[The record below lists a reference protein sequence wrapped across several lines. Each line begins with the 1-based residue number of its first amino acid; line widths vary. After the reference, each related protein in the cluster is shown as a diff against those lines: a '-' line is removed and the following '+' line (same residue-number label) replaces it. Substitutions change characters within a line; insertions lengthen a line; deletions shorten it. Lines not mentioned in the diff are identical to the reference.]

1 MHFVRASIP
10 NYSVMSTP
18 KRVTGIGGIFIK
30 CTNPESVREWHKMHL
45 GFNTDQYGT
54 SFEWR
59 HADNPEKKGYSVW
72 STFADNTTYFAPSAK
87 EFMINLRVE
96 NLEWLL
102 TELKKEGI
110 EQIGEMQVY
119 EYGKF
124 AHIMDPEGNKIE
136 LWESFDDVYGAMV
149 GENVTK

>member
-1 MHFVRASIP
+1 MQ
-10 NYSVMSTP
+10 
-18 KRVTGIGGIFIK
+18 KRVTGIGGIFFK
-30 CTNPESVREWHKMHL
+30 CEDPAAVREWYATHL

-59 HADNPEKKGYSVW
+59 HAEKPERKGHTVW
-72 STFADNTTYFAPSAK
+72 STFPMDTNYFAPSGK
-87 EFMINLRVE
+87 DFMINLRVE

-102 TELKKEGI
+102 AELKKEGI

-124 AHIMDPEGNKIE
+124 AHITDPEGNKIE
-136 LWESFDDVYGAMV
+136 LWEPNDDEYEKMV
-149 GENVTK
+149 EDNVTK